1 MNEAYG
7 TPRRMNWFDWLLVS
21 LVGLAIAAGFFGI
34 RWAMRRSEGASGV
47 VTYTLVLRDWQFS
60 APEVGA
66 SVRSQNGT
74 VALGEV
80 VEVQASPHRFSAI
93 KDGEIVIAESE
104 ERRDYLLTVRSDGSL
119 REGDGLRV
127 GDVRIAA
134 GMTVGMRIGNLLV
147 TQAKIGTVE
156 WEASDA

>member
-1 MNEAYG
+1 MNGASY

-21 LVGLAIAAGFFGI
+21 LVGLAIAAGFLGV
-34 RWAMRRSEGASGV
+34 RWVVGRAEGESVA
-47 VTYTLVLRDWQFS
+47 VTYTLLLRDWQFS
-60 APEVGA
+60 APAVGDD
-66 SVRSQNGT
+66 VCSQNGT

-80 VEVQASPHRFSAI
+80 VEVQAFPHRFSAI
-93 KDGEIVIAESE
+93 KEGEIVIATAED
-104 ERRDYLLTVRSDGSL
+104 RWDYLLTVRAEGSL
-119 REGDGLRV
+119 RAEDGLRV

-147 TQAKIGTVE
+147 TQAKIGTAD